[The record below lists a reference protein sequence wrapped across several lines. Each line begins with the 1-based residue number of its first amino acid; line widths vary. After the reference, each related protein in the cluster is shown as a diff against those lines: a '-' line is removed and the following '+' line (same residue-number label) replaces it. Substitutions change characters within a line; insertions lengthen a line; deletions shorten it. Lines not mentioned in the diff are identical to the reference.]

1 MSQTI
6 EILVNPKGEVT
17 VQTKGFAGSSC
28 RQASQALE
36 RAMGVAQS
44 DTPTAEMYQSAGI
57 GQSAQQK
64 LGGRGQGGGGS

>member
-36 RAMGVAQS
+36 KALGIVQS
-44 DTPTAEMYQSAGI
+44 DTPTAEMYQT
-57 GQSAQQK
+57 QSIDQPVRQK
-64 LGGRGQGGGGS
+64 NGG